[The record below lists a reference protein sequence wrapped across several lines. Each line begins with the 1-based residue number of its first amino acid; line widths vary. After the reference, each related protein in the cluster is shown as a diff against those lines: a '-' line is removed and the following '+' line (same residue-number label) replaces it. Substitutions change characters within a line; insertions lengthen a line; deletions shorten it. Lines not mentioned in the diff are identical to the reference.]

1 MSVTL
6 QPSNSLGFNR
16 PLTQNVKRSLNIT
29 NPNADPISFKIKTTA
44 PKLYCVRPNS
54 GKVEPG
60 QTVEVQVM
68 LQAMKEEPPLNA
80 KCKDKFLIQTMMI
93 PSEKAALPL
102 HDLWNTP
109 EGEEPGKV
117 HSQKVKVNY
126 LPPEGHPLEEEDE
139 LPHRTSMM
147 SGIAPDDAHL
157 FGTVREPRGRPSTYG
172 PPGDQI
178 SVIQEPSRHAI
189 VERPATP
196 LDYSGQQDEPS
207 REESTGGVGV
217 INVNVHSPQPPP
229 PAPAPVAAPAPPS
242 EPNPEFLAKYKDAQA
257 EIQRLRSLLAAV
269 PDPSSVASSGTSPTE
284 LRERHRSKGPRSDDG
299 TVVDSEVTYVSD
311 ASLQAEGV
319 PLQIV
324 VIIASLVF
332 ITTYLFF

>member
-6 QPSNSLGFNR
+6 QPSNSLGFHR

-80 KCKDKFLIQTMMI
+80 KCKDKFLIQTMLI
-93 PSEKAALPL
+93 PSEKGALPL

-109 EGEEPGKV
+109 EGEEPAKV

-126 LPPEGHPLEEEDE
+126 LPPEGQPLEEEDE
-139 LPHRTSMM
+139 VPRRTSMI

-157 FGTVREPRGRPSTYG
+157 FGTVREPKARPSTYG

-178 SVIQEPSRHAI
+178 SLREEPSRHAI

-196 LDYSGQQDEPS
+196 LDYLGPQDEPS
-207 REESTGGVGV
+207 REEPAGGVGV

-229 PAPAPVAAPAPPS
+229 PVPAPVVAPATSS
-242 EPNPEFLAKYKDAQA
+242 EPNPEFIAKYKDAQA

-269 PDPSSVASSGTSPTE
+269 PDPSS
-284 LRERHRSKGPRSDDG
+284 RHRSRGPRSDDG

-311 ASLQAEGV
+311 ASLQPEGV

-324 VIIASLVF
+324 AIIASLVF

>member
-1 MSVTL
+1 L
-6 QPSNSLGFNR
+6 
-16 PLTQNVKRSLNIT
+16 I
-29 NPNADPISFKIKTTA
+29 
-44 PKLYCVRPNS
+44 
-54 GKVEPG
+54 
-60 QTVEVQVM
+60 
-68 LQAMKEEPPLNA
+68 PP
-80 KCKDKFLIQTMMI
+80 
-93 PSEKAALPL
+93 EKSALPP
-102 HDLWNTP
+102 HDLWTTP
-109 EGEEPGKV
+109 EGEEPAKV

-126 LPPEGHPLEEEDE
+126 LPAEGQSLEEEDE
-139 LPHRTSMM
+139 VPHRTSMM

-157 FGTVREPRGRPSTYG
+157 FGTVKELRGRPSTYG

-178 SVIQEPSRHAI
+178 HFMPEPSI

-196 LDYSGQQDEPS
+196 LEYSGPLDEPS
-207 REESTGGVGV
+207 REEPAGGVGV

-229 PAPAPVAAPAPPS
+229 PVPAPVVAPAAS
-242 EPNPEFLAKYKDAQA
+242 SGPNPEFLAKYKDAQS

-284 LRERHRSKGPRSDDG
+284 LRDRHRSKGPRSDDDG
-299 TVVDSEVTYVSD
+299 TVIDSEVTYVSD
-311 ASLQAEGV
+311 ASLQPEGV

>member
-16 PLTQNVKRSLNIT
+16 PLTLNVKRALNIT
-29 NPNADPISFKIKTTA
+29 NPNADPVSFKIKTTA

-80 KCKDKFLIQTMMI
+80 KCKDKFLIQSMLI
-93 PSEKAALPL
+93 PPDKAALPA

-109 EGEEPGKV
+109 EGEEPGRV

-126 LPPEGHPLEEEDE
+126 LPPEGHPLDEEDE
-139 LPHRTSMM
+139 YPHRSSMM
-147 SGIAPDDAHL
+147 SGMAPDDNHL
-157 FGTVREPRGRPSTYG
+157 FGTVRGRPSTYG

-178 SVIQEPSRHAI
+178 SVIHEPLRPEI

-196 LDYSGQQDEPS
+196 PDYSGQQDEEPS
-207 REESTGGVGV
+207 REEPAGGVGV

-229 PAPAPVAAPAPPS
+229 PAPAPLIAPAPPS
-242 EPNPEFLAKYKDAQA
+242 EPSPEFVAKYKDAQE
-257 EIQRLRSLLAAV
+257 EIQRLRALLAAV
-269 PDPSSVASSGTSPTE
+269 PDPSSVASSGTGPTE
-284 LRERHRSKGPRSDDG
+284 LRQRHSSSRSPRSDDG
-299 TVVDSEVTYVSD
+299 TVVESDVTYATE
-311 ASLQAEGV
+311 ASLQPEGV
-319 PLQIV
+319 PLQVV
-324 VIIASLVF
+324 VIVSLLVF

>member
-80 KCKDKFLIQTMMI
+80 KCKDKFLIQTMLI
-93 PSEKAALPL
+93 PPEKATLPL

-139 LPHRTSMM
+139 LPHRISMM
-147 SGIAPDDAHL
+147 SGIAPDDT
-157 FGTVREPRGRPSTYG
+157 GGRPSTYG

-178 SVIQEPSRHAI
+178 SVIQEPSPYGI

-229 PAPAPVAAPAPPS
+229 PAPAPLVASAPPS

-284 LRERHRSKGPRSDDG
+284 LRERHVRKGPRSDDG

>member
-1 MSVTL
+1 
-6 QPSNSLGFNR
+6 
-16 PLTQNVKRSLNIT
+16 LTVNVKRSLNIT

-80 KCKDKFLIQTMMI
+80 KCKDKFLIQTMLI
-93 PSEKAALPL
+93 PPEKATLPL

-139 LPHRTSMM
+139 FPRRESMM
-147 SGIAPDDAHL
+147 SGLAPEDQV
-157 FGTVREPRGRPSTYG
+157 FGTVRGRQSTYA
-172 PPGDQI
+172 GDQI
-178 SVIQEPSRHAI
+178 SVMQEPRHAI
-189 VERPATP
+189 IERPATP
-196 LDYSGQQDEPS
+196 LDYDGPQDDEPS
-207 REESTGGVGV
+207 REEPAGGVGV

-229 PAPAPVAAPAPPS
+229 PAPAALLAPATSS
-242 EPNPEFLAKYKDAQA
+242 EPNPEFVAKYKDAQA

-284 LRERHRSKGPRSDDG
+284 LRERHRSRDPGPRSDDG

-311 ASLQAEGV
+311 SSLQADGV

>member
-1 MSVTL
+1 
-6 QPSNSLGFNR
+6 
-16 PLTQNVKRSLNIT
+16 
-29 NPNADPISFKIKTTA
+29 
-44 PKLYCVRPNS
+44 
-54 GKVEPG
+54 
-60 QTVEVQVM
+60 
-68 LQAMKEEPPLNA
+68 MKEEPPLNA
-80 KCKDKFLIQTMMI
+80 KCKDKFLIQSMLI
-93 PSEKAALPL
+93 PPEKAALPS
-102 HDLWNTP
+102 HDLVRPLLFEPIHSLIRFLILQWTTS
-109 EGEEPGKV
+109 EGEEQGKV

-126 LPPEGHPLEEEDE
+126 LPQEGHPLEEEDE

-147 SGIAPDDAHL
+147 SGMAPEDAVSTRVPLSCRGLNILQHL

-189 VERPATP
+189 VELPATP
-196 LDYSGQQDEPS
+196 PDYSGQQDEPS
-207 REESTGGVGV
+207 REEPAGGVGV

-229 PAPAPVAAPAPPS
+229 PAPAPLVAPAPSS
-242 EPNPEFLAKYKDAQA
+242 EPNPEFLSKYKDAQA

-269 PDPSSVASSGTSPTE
+269 PDPSSIASSGTSPTE
-284 LRERHRSKGPRSDDG
+284 LRERHRSRAPRSDDG

-311 ASLQAEGV
+311 SSLQPEGV
-319 PLQIV
+319 PLQVV

>member
-1 MSVTL
+1 MSVSL

-29 NPNADPISFKIKTTA
+29 NPNADPVSFKIKTTA

-80 KCKDKFLIQTMMI
+80 KCKDKFLIQTMLI
-93 PSEKAALPL
+93 PPEKSTLPP
-102 HDLWNTP
+102 HDLWTTP
-109 EGEEPGKV
+109 EGEEPAKV

-126 LPPEGHPLEEEDE
+126 LPAEGQSFDEEEE
-139 LPHRTSMM
+139 VPHRASMM

-157 FGTVREPRGRPSTYG
+157 FGTVREPKGRPSTYG

-178 SVIQEPSRHAI
+178 TFMPEPQTV

-196 LDYSGQQDEPS
+196 LDYLGAQDEPS
-207 REESTGGVGV
+207 REEPASGVGV

-229 PAPAPVAAPAPPS
+229 SFPTPVVAPAASS
-242 EPNPEFLAKYKDAQA
+242 EPNPEFIAKYKDAQA

-299 TVVDSEVTYVSD
+299 TVIDSEVTYVSD
-311 ASLQAEGV
+311 ASLQPEGV

>member
-16 PLTQNVKRSLNIT
+16 PLTQNVKRSLSIT

-80 KCKDKFLIQTMMI
+80 KCKDNTCSA
-93 PSEKAALPL
+93 PSGRSGGDRACMA
-102 HDLWNTP
+102 
-109 EGEEPGKV
+109 
-117 HSQKVKVNY
+117 
-126 LPPEGHPLEEEDE
+126 PPETKSL
-139 LPHRTSMM
+139 
-147 SGIAPDDAHL
+147 
-157 FGTVREPRGRPSTYG
+157 
-172 PPGDQI
+172 
-178 SVIQEPSRHAI
+178 SVQEPSRHAI

-196 LDYSGQQDEPS
+196 QDYSGQQDESS

-229 PAPAPVAAPAPPS
+229 PAPAPLAAPTPSS
-242 EPNPEFLAKYKDAQA
+242 EPNPEFLSKYKDAQA

-299 TVVDSEVTYVSD
+299 TVVDSEVTYMSD
-311 ASLQAEGV
+311 SSLQADGV

>member
-16 PLTQNVKRSLNIT
+16 PLTQNVKRSLSIT

-68 LQAMKEEPPLNA
+68 LQAMKEEPPLNS
-80 KCKDKFLIQTMMI
+80 KCKDKFLIQSMLI
-93 PSEKAALPL
+93 PPERASLPL
-102 HDLWNTP
+102 HDLWNIP
-109 EGEEPGKV
+109 EGEEPGKI

-126 LPPEGHPLEEEDE
+126 LPPEGHPLDEEDE
-139 LPHRTSMM
+139 LPHRISMM

-157 FGTVREPRGRPSTYG
+157 FGTVKGRPSTYG
-172 PPGDQI
+172 PPGDQM
-178 SVIQEPSRHAI
+178 SVMQQESSRHAI

-196 LDYSGQQDEPS
+196 LDYSPQQDEPS
-207 REESTGGVGV
+207 REEPAGGVGV

-229 PAPAPVAAPAPPS
+229 APAPLVAPAPPS

-284 LRERHRSKGPRSDDG
+284 LRERHRGRSPRSDDG

-311 ASLQAEGV
+311 ASLQPEGV